1 MRRGLRVLDQNDRL
15 LSVLAELKEKAGG
28 DGAGVGTSPNLSS
41 GTKRARADSVARR
54 LELPKIERIVA
65 RIVAFSECEGECEG
79 EREGEGEGEDCQ
91 KCQGCAGCRESVAK
105 LTLLLQKLTEKFD
118 QLEIADYKELR
129 LLAQKITSHLQ
140 KEHKLI
146 SETYHTGM
154 FMILGLSIGFIFGL
168 TIFNNPT
175 TGVGTGMV
183 LGVAIGAG
191 LDADAKKKGRVI

>member
-28 DGAGVGTSPNLSS
+28 DSAGVGTSPNLSS
-41 GTKRARADSVARR
+41 GAKSARADSVARR

-65 RIVAFSECEGECEG
+65 RIVAFSECEGEG
-79 EREGEGEGEDCQ
+79 EGEGEGEDCQ

-105 LTLLLQKLTEKFD
+105 LTLLLQKLTEKYD

-154 FMILGLSIGFIFGL
+154 YMTLGLSIGFIFGI
-168 TIFNNPT
+168 TVFDNPA